1 MHGMTK
7 ESNFNVIYVIPP
19 VIICLVPPGYFRLPR
34 KVAQKL
40 CLLFED
46 YLAEIGTFAEK
57 KFLFQGGVK
66 RLCCE
71 GSCLM
76 TEAVKDQENRGGK
89 SERTEPTKDEHSREK
104 DIEQLEVRRI
114 NSSETGEN
122 TEQNSSL
129 ENSGIINNDNVQ
141 TVDEFKNLMY
151 KMQETRRTIV
161 VALLNER
168 DLKKDDVALL
178 RQAYERLTDS
188 QTHSFQ
194 REMCTLT
201 TKLSLNIRDETR
213 GLEKD
218 LKYLETLSQI
228 REEEPSLSWPVVMSR
243 IDLISI
249 LADYHP
255 EGKETFMKEYKEAVK
270 FLRTFI
276 GSEMTNGKKPIFV
289 TDWDGTMKDYCSQ
302 YATNLQPIYSAIG
315 MVRFADRFTRISAV
329 LTAGPLRGPGILDL
343 TAMPIDG
350 PVMFSGSWGREW
362 WLSGKRVV
370 HEDGIT
376 DEGFNALQRLDDEMK
391 DLLHSSDYA
400 PFALVGS
407 GVQRKVDRLTLGVQT
422 VCHHIASE
430 LSNKYQ
436 MAVKERVHR
445 VDPNSQAE
453 LEVEVVAH
461 SSGIIWNKADG
472 VDRLIKS
479 LGDSLKTPGKV
490 LICGDTPSDLPMVR
504 QAAKQNPEGVMAIF
518 VGAKIPLREEVKQVV
533 GDDNR
538 CCFVSCPDIIH
549 AAMSQILNE
558 QCIGE
563 RSASENSGK
572 DHKVVET

>member
-1 MHGMTK
+1 MTEAIADQGK
-7 ESNFNVIYVIPP
+7 
-19 VIICLVPPGYFRLPR
+19 
-34 KVAQKL
+34 QKNDKL
-40 CLLFED
+40 Q
-46 YLAEIGTFAEK
+46 K
-57 KFLFQGGVK
+57 H
-66 RLCCE
+66 
-71 GSCLM
+71 
-76 TEAVKDQENRGGK
+76 EAVKDEKAEEKGK
-89 SERTEPTKDEHSREK
+89 EAFQSAADK
-104 DIEQLEVRRI
+104 IA
-114 NSSETGEN
+114 
-122 TEQNSSL
+122 EQNSSL
-129 ENSGIINNDNVQ
+129 SLGQAGVVHNDNVQ
-141 TVDEFKNLMY
+141 TIDDFKNLMY

-161 VALLNER
+161 FALLNEKN
-168 DLKKDDVALL
+168 LKQDDVEILK
-178 RQAYERLTDS
+178 RAYARLTDS

-201 TKLSLNIRDETR
+201 TKLSMNIRDETR

-218 LKYLETLSQI
+218 LKYLDKLTNI
-228 REEEPSLSWPVVMSR
+228 RKEQPYLSWSVIMSR
-243 IDLISI
+243 VDLISI
-249 LADYHP
+249 LANYHP
-255 EGKETFMKEYKEAVK
+255 ESREKFVDEYKNAVK

-276 GSEMTNGKKPIFV
+276 TLDATTDKKPIFV

-302 YATNLQPIYSAIG
+302 YATNLQPVYSAVG
-315 MVRFADRFTRISAV
+315 MTRFAGCFTRISAV

-400 PFALVGS
+400 SFALVGS

-422 VCHHIASE
+422 VCHHVTSE
-430 LSNKYQ
+430 LSNRYQ
-436 MAVKERVHR
+436 MAVKERIHR
-445 VDPNSQAE
+445 VDPNSRILVFDPSTE

-479 LGDSLKTPGKV
+479 LGDSLKAPGKI
-490 LICGDTPSDLPMVR
+490 LICGDTLSDIPMVR
-504 QAAKQNPEGVMAIF
+504 QAAKENPSGVMAIF
-518 VGAKIPLREEVKQVV
+518 VGAKMSLREEVKQLI
-533 GDDNR
+533 GDESR
-538 CCFVSCPDIIH
+538 CCFVSCPDVIH

-558 QCIGE
+558 QCQ
-563 RSASENSGK
+563 
-572 DHKVVET
+572 